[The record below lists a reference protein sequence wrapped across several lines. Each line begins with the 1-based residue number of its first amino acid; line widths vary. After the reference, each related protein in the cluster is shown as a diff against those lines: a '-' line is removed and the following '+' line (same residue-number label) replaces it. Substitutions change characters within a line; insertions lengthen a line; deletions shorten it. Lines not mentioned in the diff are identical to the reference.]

1 MNKVVY
7 NACFGGFGLSEVA
20 QNWMREHGHP
30 EYAERY
36 PKIER
41 HNPLLVQCVEEL
53 GALVNTEYSDL
64 CVEDIEG
71 NKYWIENYDGLETV
85 YTPENTEWIVIE
97 YTL

>member
-7 NACFGGFGLSEVA
+7 NACFGGFGLSEDA

-53 GALVNTEYSDL
+53 GDDVNTECSML
-64 CVEDIEG
+64 RVEAIEG
-71 NKYWIENYDGLETV
+71 NKYWIEYYDGLETV
-85 YTPENTEWIVIE
+85 HTFENTDWVEIK
-97 YTL
+97 

>member
-7 NACFGGFGLSEVA
+7 NACFGGFGLSEDA

-53 GALVNTEYSDL
+53 GVFVNTEYSDL
-64 CVEDIEG
+64 RVEDIEG
-71 NKYWIENYDGLETV
+71 NKYWIEYYDGLETV
-85 YTPENTEWIVIE
+85 HTPENTEWIVIE

>member
-7 NACFGGFGLSEVA
+7 NACYGGFGLSEAA

-53 GALVNTEYSDL
+53 SDCVNIEYSRL
-64 CVEDIEG
+64 RVELIDG

-85 YTPENTEWIVIE
+85 HTPENTDWVEIK
-97 YTL
+97 

>member
-20 QNWMREHGHP
+20 QDWMREHGHP

-64 CVEDIEG
+64 CVEYIEG
-71 NKYWIENYDGLETV
+71 NKYWIEYYDGLETV
-85 YTPENTEWIVIE
+85 HTPENTGWIVIE
-97 YTL
+97 